1 MVFRSSGLRHQ
12 QRKFFFSSIL
22 DQFEGFFDRTDD
34 EGVLVHA
41 HRGCR
46 LHDLVKEVFVEFD
59 GNLDVVHRHLLNHF
73 QPRYR

>member
-1 MVFRSSGLRHQ
+1 MIFCGSGLDHQ
-12 QRKFFFSSIL
+12 QRKSFLSSIL
-22 DQFEGFFDRTDD
+22 DQFEGFFDRADD
-34 EGVLVHA
+34 ECVLVHA

-46 LHDLVKEVFVEFD
+46 LHNLVKEVLVEFD

>member
-1 MVFRSSGLRHQ
+1 
-12 QRKFFFSSIL
+12 
-22 DQFEGFFDRTDD
+22 
-34 EGVLVHA
+34 VLVHA

-46 LHDLVKEVFVEFD
+46 LHDLVKKVFVEFD